1 MCESE
6 LEKKEPD
13 VHSPDTEEV
22 SALVPEEAILA
33 LSQITQIIERE
44 EQNGSRKATD
54 PEHPLAKPLSDK
66 AKADLREVLKT
77 LHPADVAYVLEA
89 LPPDDRLAVWQ
100 LVDPEDEGDVLVEV
114 SDGVRET
121 LIEAMTS
128 DELVDAVESLDTD
141 EIADEGRLV
150 LPPEAASGAALD
162 NAVLRLYIIEAAQ
175 GFDDAIL
182 FHALTQ
188 TGSAANR
195 RSRRRGR
202 RRPGAY
208 PCP

>member
-44 EQNGSRKATD
+44 EQNVSRNATD

-100 LVDPEDEGDVLVEV
+100 LCLH
-114 SDGVRET
+114 
-121 LIEAMTS
+121 LH
-128 DELVDAVESLDTD
+128 AVFCLQVPLKNFYTCVFSFSLW
-141 EIADEGRLV
+141 RQKHR
-150 LPPEAASGAALD
+150 
-162 NAVLRLYIIEAAQ
+162 NY
-175 GFDDAIL
+175 
-182 FHALTQ
+182 
-188 TGSAANR
+188 
-195 RSRRRGR
+195 
-202 RRPGAY
+202 
-208 PCP
+208 